1 MIRITSS
8 LSIRE
13 SELEYRFVRA
23 SGPGGQNV
31 NKTSTA
37 VQLRFDVKRSP
48 SLSEEIRIRAIRL
61 AGRRLTL
68 EGVLV
73 IESSEHRTQLQ
84 NKNAAVAR
92 LVDLIAR
99 AAKRPTARVK
109 TRPTRGSRERRIR
122 AKQACGKTKA
132 ARRAA
137 RPDD

>member
-1 MIRITSS
+1 MIKITSS

-13 SELEYRFVRA
+13 SELAYRFIRA

-37 VQLRFDVKRSP
+37 VQLRFDVKRS
-48 SLSEEIRIRAIRL
+48 SLSEEIRARLIRL
-61 AGRRLTL
+61 AGRRVTL
-68 EGVLV
+68 EGVIV
-73 IESSEHRTQLQ
+73 IESSEHRTQIQ

-109 TRPTRGSRERRIR
+109 TRPTRGSKERRIR
-122 AKQACGKTKA
+122 AKQARGKTKA

-137 RPDD
+137 RPDDS